1 MFRKLRSILL
11 LLILSGTPFRCA
23 QMTAQTPTYD
33 SLKIMAPFWEGD
45 MQYNESVLM
54 VSVNNEPAEAS
65 LLFPAI
71 RIISVRN
78 ARLTTAYVQ
87 GSDWNYINGKLVLT
101 SGSKC
106 PFITNS
112 QLYPVKADS
121 NAMNKTGGGYILFH
135 EGSYFHDH
143 QLVVTYEKS
152 SASSWQGPVPQY
164 AESSMSKTI
173 TRLKKGQPLTVV
185 LYGCSTSAGSNASA
199 FTEVPPYMPSFGKL
213 VIDKLSA
220 TYKSKITFFNPS
232 IGGKTAEWGAKN
244 VRSLVS
250 SKKPDLVIIE
260 FGMND
265 AYNVGFA
272 PDTFKNNILSI
283 INDVKEIN
291 PNAEFILIGP
301 LHANPEAALFEG
313 KQPQYEAK
321 LEELKGTGVIVVN
334 MTGVHTELLKH
345 KKLLD
350 MTGNNVNHP
359 NDYLIRWF
367 AQEIAYTLIKPDII
381 SWFINGQKVN
391 GDMIGFSYN
400 KEYNL
405 PDYVPPARFEKD
417 LDIQKSSGARWVK
430 LECPFTDFEPV
441 APTRPGDPDDKGFDW
456 KTADRMFNAVKARG
470 LNLLWTF
477 RGTPPWASAI
487 AGVGNHDTAPKDNMA
502 FGNFCKAV
510 VLRYLP
516 QAKASGIKMAFEIWS
531 EPNKGIT
538 FLPFSGDENTQP
550 AEVAAY
556 FVDRCIKPGYT
567 GIHSAIDIL
576 NKKYG
581 GYTYADAQVIVGG
594 LLSDNTITDRGPGQT
609 NTPELWVK
617 AFYAN
622 GAKGYF
628 DAISTHCHC
637 FPDTSDFINSIGMI
651 HTEQV
656 YRIMSDNGDGDKK
669 IWATGIGWPTRGMGG
684 IEEKK
689 LSSCL
694 TQFFDMW
701 YSQKFSGPWIYFQL
715 RDIDSG
721 SEEPVNNFGLLH
733 TDYSLKN
740 GYYTFSGRINTL
752 VK

>member
-1 MFRKLRSILL
+1 
-11 LLILSGTPFRCA
+11 
-23 QMTAQTPTYD
+23 
-33 SLKIMAPFWEGD
+33 MAPFWQGD
-45 MQYNESVLM
+45 IQYNESVLM
-54 VSVNNEPAEAS
+54 VSVNNKPAEAS
-65 LLFPAI
+65 LLYPPV

-78 ARLTTAYVQ
+78 ARLTITYAR
-87 GSDWNYINGKLVLT
+87 GSDWNYINGKLVL
-101 SGSKC
+101 SSNSKC
-106 PFITNS
+106 PFLTDS
-112 QLYPVKADS
+112 QLYPAESDS
-121 NAMNKTGGGYILFH
+121 NTMNKTGGGYILFH

-152 SASSWQGPVPQY
+152 TATGWQGPVPQY
-164 AESSMSKTI
+164 SENSMPKTI
-173 TRLKKGQPLTVV
+173 ARLKNGKPLTVV

-199 FTEVPPYMPSFGKL
+199 FTEVPPYEPSFGQL
-213 VIDKLSA
+213 VIDKLRE
-220 TYKSKITFFNPS
+220 TYKSKITFYNPS
-232 IGGKTAEWGAKN
+232 VGGTTAEWGVKN

-265 AYNVGFA
+265 AYNGGYA
-272 PDTFKNNILSI
+272 PDIFKNNILTI
-283 INDVKEIN
+283 INDVKAANQE
-291 PNAEFILIGP
+291 AEFILIGP
-301 LHANPEAALFEG
+301 LHANPEASLFEG

-367 AQEIAYTLIKPDII
+367 GQEIAYTLIKPDLA
-381 SWFINGQKVN
+381 SDFKSGQKVS

-405 PDYVPPARFEKD
+405 PDYVPPARFEQD
-417 LDIQKSSGARWVK
+417 LDIQKSSGAKWVK

-441 APTRPGDPDDKGFDW
+441 APASPGDPDDKGFDW
-456 KTADRMFNAVKARG
+456 KTADRMFNAVKTRG
-470 LNLLWTF
+470 LDLLWTF
-477 RGTPPWASAI
+477 RGSPPWASAVP
-487 AGVGNHDTAPKDNMA
+487 GVGNHDTAPQDDIT

-516 QAKASGIKMAFEIWS
+516 QAKAAGIKMAFEIWS
-531 EPNKGIT
+531 EPNRGIT
-538 FLPFSGDENTQP
+538 FLPYSGDTNTPP
-550 AEVAAY
+550 AAVAAY
-556 FVDRCIKPGYT
+556 FVDRCIKPGYS
-567 GIHSAIDIL
+567 GIHSAIDNL

-581 GYTYADAQVIVGG
+581 GYSYSDAQVIVGG
-594 LLSDNTITDRGPGQT
+594 LLSDNTITDGGPGQT

-637 FPDTSDFINSIGMI
+637 FPDTSDFINSRGMI
-651 HTEQV
+651 HTEKV
-656 YRIMSDNGDGDKK
+656 YQIMSENGDGNKK
-669 IWATGIGWPTRGMGG
+669 IWATGIGWPTRGTAG
-684 IEEKK
+684 IAESK

-694 TQFFDMW
+694 NKFFDMW
-701 YSQKFSGPWIYFQL
+701 YRQIFAGPWIYFQL

-721 SEEPVNNFGLLH
+721 SEEPVYNFGLLH
-733 TDYSLKN
+733 TDYSLKK
-740 GYYTFSGRINTL
+740 GYNTFSGRINSP